1 MDGFALGQIRL
12 ALRIENHFIDLSVV
26 HEARVAFSLAG
37 RPINLE
43 HKIKDVRE
51 EDEKEDAS

>member
-26 HEARVAFSLAG
+26 HEARVAVDLAG
-37 RPINLE
+37 RPINPE
-43 HKIKDVRE
+43 NKINDVRD